1 VLRLLF
7 TGFAATVSPF
17 FTGGWRPTAELAD
30 LTTAP
35 PPLGVRWGAGWSKA
49 AASSAAFILA
59 TAAARAGLT
68 AVSGGAPVAAFAV
81 VGCVWLC
88 SSQAV
93 ISAVGAVICSGGLP
107 AATMLKTPFYR
118 YNQNDL
124 RCGYSI
130 YSISNGK
137 ILMFLRSAQLCSDKY
152 CPAMVMLHK

>member
-35 PPLGVRWGAGWSKA
+35 PPPLVVRCGAGWSKA

-68 AVSGGAPVAAFAV
+68 AVSPPGGGAPVAAIHLLRVA
-81 VGCVWLC
+81 
-88 SSQAV
+88 
-93 ISAVGAVICSGGLP
+93 P
-107 AATMLKTPFYR
+107 AWVDGINT
-118 YNQNDL
+118 
-124 RCGYSI
+124 
-130 YSISNGK
+130 
-137 ILMFLRSAQLCSDKY
+137 ILE
-152 CPAMVMLHK
+152 